1 MKIVLKAIILRFWI
15 VLTTTLQEE
24 LLNREKYRNTI
35 IKRIENMIL
44 FVQCNETIF
53 NHMIIQLFYV

>member
-35 IKRIENMIL
+35 IKRIEYMIL